1 MRTLLVTLAVVAVA
15 SARPDTG
22 YGAPVEET
30 YGAPAAG
37 YDAPAASYDAPVSY
51 EAPATGY
58 DAPAYEAAAP
68 ASVDLTVILL
78 PVLAL
83 IGLFLLFPTYVSLST
98 VRRKRETGEDEDVAS
113 DVINRIQGIYEAVV
127 QSEECIET
135 IACNAGALAR
145 DVGISPALTT
155 SAMLV
160 TPKKYAKYA
169 KQFAMPADCSKL
181 KCGKLF

>member
-1 MRTLLVTLAVVAVA
+1 MRTFIVTLAVFAVA
-15 SARPDTG
+15 QARPDTG
-22 YGAPVEET
+22 YGAPEESYGAPT
-30 YGAPAAG
+30 SSYGAPAAS
-37 YDAPAASYDAPVSY
+37 YDAPAASYDAPAQS
-51 EAPATGY
+51 Y
-58 DAPAYEAAAP
+58 DAPSYAASAP

-98 VRRKRETGEDEDVAS
+98 VRRKREAEDEDVAS

-127 QSEECIET
+127 QSEECIES

-145 DVGISPALTT
+145 DVGISPAISA